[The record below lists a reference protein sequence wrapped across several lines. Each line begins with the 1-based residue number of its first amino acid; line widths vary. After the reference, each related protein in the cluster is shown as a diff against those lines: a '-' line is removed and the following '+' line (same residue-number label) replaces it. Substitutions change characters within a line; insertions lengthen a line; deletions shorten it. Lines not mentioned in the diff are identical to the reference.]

1 MFRVPGSG
9 VKVDMKKSLF
19 CILSIVC
26 AATVVAAPARKSAR
40 KAAPRPAAAP
50 ASGLPETAFR
60 RTPYVGAIAV
70 DAQTGKVLFERNADT
85 VARPASVTKL
95 MTMLLC
101 LEDMHAMKYD
111 PTTVVTASV
120 RCSQERPSC
129 VGLKPG
135 QTMTVDDL
143 LMSIMVKSAN
153 DAAVLLAEN
162 STAKRAGREIE
173 PGDLQAFVVRMNKK
187 AAELGMANTHYE
199 TPNGYP
205 PKPGSKRPFDTS
217 TCRDLVKLAQAI
229 LRYPEVFRFTKTKL
243 CTVTDGAGKPLKM
256 VNHNNILVKDK
267 QKILNENGES
277 EVDGLKTG
285 YIDAGGSSIILTGKR
300 NGKRAIVVV
309 VGSQT
314 SKLRDQHARQLMV
327 DALDKISQ

>member
-120 RCSQERPSC
+120 RCSQEKPSC

-135 QTMTVDDL
+135 QKMTVDDL

-229 LRYPEVFRFTKTKL
+229 LRYPEVFRFR
-243 CTVTDGAGKPLKM
+243 KPPKM

-309 VGSQT
+309 VGSKT

>member
-1 MFRVPGSG
+1 
-9 VKVDMKKSLF
+9 MKKTILACASAAFACSLA
-19 CILSIVC
+19 L
-26 AATVVAAPARKSAR
+26 ART
-40 KAAPRPAAAP
+40 P
-50 ASGLPETAFR
+50 PETAFR

-70 DAQTGKVLFERNADT
+70 DAATGRVLFERNADV

-95 MTMLLC
+95 MTLLLC
-101 LEDMHAMKYD
+101 IEDMHALKYD
-111 PTTVVTASV
+111 PTTRVTASV
-120 RCSQERPSC
+120 RCSREKPSV

-135 QTMTVDDL
+135 QSMTVDDL

-162 STAKRAGREIE
+162 STAKRAGREIQ
-173 PGDLQAFVVRMNKK
+173 PGDLQAFVMRMNSK
-187 AAELGMANTHYE
+187 ATELGMKNTHYE

-205 PKPGSKRPFDTS
+205 PPPGSKRPFDTS
-217 TCRDLVKLAQAI
+217 TCRDLVKLARAV

-243 CTVTDGAGKPLKM
+243 CTVTDGAGNPLKM

-267 QKILNENGES
+267 QKILNEKGES

-285 YIDAGGSSIILTGKR
+285 YIDAGGSSIVLTASR

-314 SKLRDQHARQLMV
+314 SKLRDEHARRLMV
-327 DALDKISQ
+327 DALDEISR

>member
-1 MFRVPGSG
+1 
-9 VKVDMKKSLF
+9 MKKTILACASAAFACSLA
-19 CILSIVC
+19 L
-26 AATVVAAPARKSAR
+26 ART
-40 KAAPRPAAAP
+40 P
-50 ASGLPETAFR
+50 PETAFR

-70 DAQTGKVLFERNADT
+70 DAATGRVLFERNADV

-95 MTMLLC
+95 MTLLLC
-101 LEDMHAMKYD
+101 IEDMHALKYD
-111 PTTVVTASV
+111 PTTRVTASV
-120 RCSQERPSC
+120 RCSREKPSV

-135 QTMTVDDL
+135 QSMTVDDL

-162 STAKRAGREIE
+162 STAKRAGREIQ
-173 PGDLQAFVVRMNKK
+173 PGDLQAFVMRMNSK
-187 AAELGMANTHYE
+187 AKELGMKNTHYE

-205 PKPGSKRPFDTS
+205 PPPGSKRPFDTS
-217 TCRDLVKLAQAI
+217 TCRDLVKLARAV

-243 CTVTDGAGKPLKM
+243 CTVTDGAGNPLKM

-267 QKILNENGES
+267 QKILNEKGES

-285 YIDAGGSSIILTGKR
+285 YIDAGGSSIVLTASRK
-300 NGKRAIVVV
+300 GKRAIVVV

-314 SKLRDQHARQLMV
+314 SKLRDEHARRIMV
-327 DALDKISQ
+327 DALDELSSGK

>member
-1 MFRVPGSG
+1 M
-9 VKVDMKKSLF
+9 MKKTILACASAAFACSLA
-19 CILSIVC
+19 L
-26 AATVVAAPARKSAR
+26 ART
-40 KAAPRPAAAP
+40 P
-50 ASGLPETAFR
+50 PETAFR

-70 DAQTGKVLFERNADT
+70 DAATGRVLFERNADV

-95 MTMLLC
+95 MTLLLC
-101 LEDMHAMKYD
+101 IEDMHDLKYD
-111 PTTVVTASV
+111 PTTRVTASV
-120 RCSQERPSC
+120 RCSREKPSV
-129 VGLKPG
+129 VGLRPG
-135 QTMTVDDL
+135 QSMTVDDL

-162 STAKRAGREIE
+162 STAKRAGREIQ
-173 PGDLQAFVVRMNKK
+173 PGDLQAFVMRMNSK
-187 AAELGMANTHYE
+187 AKELGMKNTHYE

-205 PKPGSKRPFDTS
+205 PPPGSKRPFDTS
-217 TCRDLVKLAQAI
+217 TCRDLVKLARAV

-243 CTVTDGAGKPLKM
+243 CTVTDGAGNPLKM

-267 QKILNENGES
+267 QKILNEKGES

-285 YIDAGGSSIILTGKR
+285 YIDAGGSSIVLTASR

-314 SKLRDQHARQLMV
+314 SKLRDEHARRLMV
-327 DALDKISQ
+327 DALDEISR

>member
-1 MFRVPGSG
+1 
-9 VKVDMKKSLF
+9 MKKTLLVGLLSL
-19 CILSIVC
+19 LSI
-26 AATVVAAPARKSAR
+26 AALAAPAKGR
-40 KAAPRPAAAP
+40 KAARSAAPAAAP
-50 ASGLPETAFR
+50 APGLPETAFR

-70 DAQTGKVLFERNADT
+70 DAQTGHVLFEDHADT

-95 MTMLLC
+95 MTLLLC
-101 LEDMHAMKYD
+101 LEDMHALKYD
-111 PTTVVTASV
+111 PTTRVTASV
-120 RCSQERPSC
+120 RCSQEKPSC

-135 QTMTVDDL
+135 QSMTIDDL

-162 STAKRAGREIE
+162 STACNAGREIR
-173 PGDLQAFVVRMNKK
+173 PGDLQAFIVRMNAK
-187 AAELGMANTHYE
+187 ARQLGMLHTHYE

-217 TCRDLVKLAQAI
+217 TARDLVKLAQAV

-243 CTVTDGAGKPLKM
+243 TTVTDGAGNPLRM

-267 QKILNENGES
+267 MKILDELGES

-300 NGKRAIVVV
+300 NGKRAIVIVL
-309 VGSQT
+309 GSQT

-327 DALDKISQ
+327 DALDKIQK

>member
-1 MFRVPGSG
+1 
-9 VKVDMKKSLF
+9 MKKT
-19 CILSIVC
+19 ILVC
-26 AATVVAAPARKSAR
+26 ASAAFACSLALART
-40 KAAPRPAAAP
+40 P
-50 ASGLPETAFR
+50 PETAFR

-70 DAQTGKVLFERNADT
+70 DAATGRVLFERNADV

-95 MTMLLC
+95 MTLLLC
-101 LEDMHAMKYD
+101 IEDMHALKYD
-111 PTTVVTASV
+111 PTTRVTASV
-120 RCSQERPSC
+120 RCSREKPSV

-135 QTMTVDDL
+135 QSMTVDDL

-162 STAKRAGREIE
+162 STAKRAGREIQ
-173 PGDLQAFVVRMNKK
+173 PGDLQAFVMRMNSK
-187 AAELGMANTHYE
+187 AKELGMNNTHYE

-205 PKPGSKRPFDTS
+205 PPPGSKRPFDTS
-217 TCRDLVKLAQAI
+217 TCRDLVKLARAV

-243 CTVTDGAGKPLKM
+243 CTVTDGAGNPLKM

-267 QKILNENGES
+267 QKILNEKGES

-285 YIDAGGSSIILTGKR
+285 YIDAGGSSIVLTASR

-314 SKLRDQHARQLMV
+314 SKLRDEHARRLMV
-327 DALDKISQ
+327 DALDEISR

>member
-1 MFRVPGSG
+1 
-9 VKVDMKKSLF
+9 MKKTILACASAALACSLA
-19 CILSIVC
+19 L
-26 AATVVAAPARKSAR
+26 ART
-40 KAAPRPAAAP
+40 P
-50 ASGLPETAFR
+50 PETAFR

-70 DAQTGKVLFERNADT
+70 DAATGRVLFERNADV

-95 MTMLLC
+95 MTLLLC
-101 LEDMHAMKYD
+101 IEDMHALKYD
-111 PTTVVTASV
+111 PTTRVTASV
-120 RCSQERPSC
+120 RCSREKPSV

-135 QTMTVDDL
+135 QSMTVDDL

-162 STAKRAGREIE
+162 STAKNAGREIQ
-173 PGDLQAFVVRMNKK
+173 PGDLQAFVMRMNSK
-187 AAELGMANTHYE
+187 AKELGMKNTHYE

-205 PKPGSKRPFDTS
+205 PPPGSKRPFDTS
-217 TCRDLVKLAQAI
+217 TCRDLVKLARAV

-243 CTVTDGAGKPLKM
+243 CTVTDGAGQPLKM

-267 QKILNENGES
+267 QKILNEKGES

-285 YIDAGGSSIILTGKR
+285 YIDAGGSSIVLTASR

-314 SKLRDQHARQLMV
+314 SKLRDEHARRIMV
-327 DALDKISQ
+327 DALDELAGGK

>member
-1 MFRVPGSG
+1 M
-9 VKVDMKKSLF
+9 
-19 CILSIVC
+19 
-26 AATVVAAPARKSAR
+26 
-40 KAAPRPAAAP
+40 
-50 ASGLPETAFR
+50 
-60 RTPYVGAIAV
+60 GAIAV
-70 DAQTGKVLFERNADT
+70 DAATGRVLFERNADV

-95 MTMLLC
+95 MTLLLC
-101 LEDMHAMKYD
+101 IEDMHALKYD
-111 PTTVVTASV
+111 PTTRVTASV
-120 RCSQERPSC
+120 RCSREKPSV

-135 QTMTVDDL
+135 QSMTVDDL

-162 STAKRAGREIE
+162 STAKSAGREIQ
-173 PGDLQAFVVRMNKK
+173 PGDLQAFVMRMNSK
-187 AAELGMANTHYE
+187 AKELGMKNTHYE

-205 PKPGSKRPFDTS
+205 PPPGSKRPFDTS
-217 TCRDLVKLAQAI
+217 TCRDLVKLARAV

-243 CTVTDGAGKPLKM
+243 CTVTDGAGNPLKM

-267 QKILNENGES
+267 QKILNEKGES

-285 YIDAGGSSIILTGKR
+285 YIDAGGSSIVLTASR

-314 SKLRDQHARQLMV
+314 SKLRDEHARRLMV
-327 DALDKISQ
+327 DALDEISR

>member
-1 MFRVPGSG
+1 M
-9 VKVDMKKSLF
+9 MKKT
-19 CILSIVC
+19 ILVC
-26 AATVVAAPARKSAR
+26 ASAAFACSLALART
-40 KAAPRPAAAP
+40 P
-50 ASGLPETAFR
+50 PETAFR

-70 DAQTGKVLFERNADT
+70 DAATGRVLFERNADV

-95 MTMLLC
+95 MTLLLC
-101 LEDMHAMKYD
+101 IEDMHALKYD
-111 PTTVVTASV
+111 PTTRVTASV
-120 RCSQERPSC
+120 RCSREKPSV

-135 QTMTVDDL
+135 QSMTVDDL

-162 STAKRAGREIE
+162 STAKRAGREIQ
-173 PGDLQAFVVRMNKK
+173 PGDLQAFVMRMNSK
-187 AAELGMANTHYE
+187 AKELGMKNTHYE

-205 PKPGSKRPFDTS
+205 PPPGSKRPFDTS
-217 TCRDLVKLAQAI
+217 TCRDLVKLARAV

-243 CTVTDGAGKPLKM
+243 CTVTDGAGNPLKM

-267 QKILNENGES
+267 QKILNEKGES

-285 YIDAGGSSIILTGKR
+285 YIDAGGSSIILTGIR

-314 SKLRDQHARQLMV
+314 SRLRDEHARKLMV
-327 DALDKISQ
+327 DALDKINR

>member
-1 MFRVPGSG
+1 
-9 VKVDMKKSLF
+9 MKKIFL
-19 CILSIVC
+19 CGLCAVLVLTVC
-26 AATVVAAPARKSAR
+26 AARK
-40 KAAPRPAAAP
+40 KGGAAP
-50 ASGLPETAFR
+50 ASAPALPETQFR

-70 DAQTGKVLFERNADT
+70 DAQTGRVLFERNADAL
-85 VARPASVTKL
+85 ARPASVTKL

-101 LEDMHAMKYD
+101 LEDMHALKYD
-111 PTTVVTASV
+111 PTTLVVASA
-120 RCSQERPSC
+120 RCMQEKPSV
-129 VGLKPG
+129 VGLRAG
-135 QTMTVDDL
+135 QKMTVDDL

-162 STAKRAGREIE
+162 STAKNAGRDIE
-173 PGDLQAFVVRMNKK
+173 PGDLQAFVARMNGK
-187 AAELGMANTHYE
+187 AKQLGMTSTHYE

-217 TCRDLVKLAQAI
+217 TCRDLVKLARAI
-229 LRYPEVFRFTKTKL
+229 ICYPEVFRFTSTKL
-243 CTVTDGAGKPLKM
+243 CTVTDGAGNPLKM

-267 QKILNENGES
+267 MKILNDRGES

-314 SKLRDQHARQLMV
+314 SKLRDMHAREIMMK
-327 DALDKISQ
+327 ALDQL

>member
-1 MFRVPGSG
+1 M
-9 VKVDMKKSLF
+9 MKKTILACASAAFACSLA
-19 CILSIVC
+19 L
-26 AATVVAAPARKSAR
+26 ART
-40 KAAPRPAAAP
+40 P
-50 ASGLPETAFR
+50 PETAFR

-70 DAQTGKVLFERNADT
+70 DAATGRVLFERNADV

-95 MTMLLC
+95 MTLLLC
-101 LEDMHAMKYD
+101 IEDMHDLKYD
-111 PTTVVTASV
+111 PTTRVTASV
-120 RCSQERPSC
+120 RCSREKPSV

-135 QTMTVDDL
+135 QSMTVDDL

-162 STAKRAGREIE
+162 STAKRAGREIQ
-173 PGDLQAFVVRMNKK
+173 PGDLQAFVMRMNIK
-187 AAELGMANTHYE
+187 AKELGMKNTHYE

-205 PKPGSKRPFDTS
+205 PPPGSKRPFDTS
-217 TCRDLVKLAQAI
+217 TCRDLVKLARAV

-243 CTVTDGAGKPLKM
+243 CTVTDGAGNPLKM

-267 QKILNENGES
+267 QKILNEKGES

-285 YIDAGGSSIILTGKR
+285 YIDAGGSSIVLTASR

-314 SKLRDQHARQLMV
+314 SKLRDEHARRLMV
-327 DALDKISQ
+327 DALDEISR

>member
-1 MFRVPGSG
+1 M
-9 VKVDMKKSLF
+9 MKKTILACASAAFACSLA
-19 CILSIVC
+19 L
-26 AATVVAAPARKSAR
+26 ART
-40 KAAPRPAAAP
+40 P
-50 ASGLPETAFR
+50 PETAFR

-70 DAQTGKVLFERNADT
+70 DAATGRVLFERNADV

-95 MTMLLC
+95 MTLLLC
-101 LEDMHAMKYD
+101 IEDMHDLKYD
-111 PTTVVTASV
+111 PTTRVTASV
-120 RCSQERPSC
+120 RCSRERPSV

-135 QTMTVDDL
+135 QSMTVDDL

-162 STAKRAGREIE
+162 STAKRAGREIQ
-173 PGDLQAFVVRMNKK
+173 PGDLQAFVMRMNSK
-187 AAELGMANTHYE
+187 AKELGMKNTHYE

-205 PKPGSKRPFDTS
+205 PPPGSKRPFDTS
-217 TCRDLVKLAQAI
+217 TCRDLVKLARAV

-243 CTVTDGAGKPLKM
+243 CTVTDGAGNPLKM

-267 QKILNENGES
+267 QKILNEKGES

-285 YIDAGGSSIILTGKR
+285 YIDAGGSSIVLTASR

-314 SKLRDQHARQLMV
+314 SKLRDEHARRLMV
-327 DALDKISQ
+327 DALDEISR

>member
-1 MFRVPGSG
+1 
-9 VKVDMKKSLF
+9 MKKTLLVGLLSL
-19 CILSIVC
+19 LSI
-26 AATVVAAPARKSAR
+26 AALAAPAKGR
-40 KAAPRPAAAP
+40 KAARSAAPAAAP
-50 ASGLPETAFR
+50 APGLPETAFR

-70 DAQTGKVLFERNADT
+70 DAQTGHVLFEDHADT

-95 MTMLLC
+95 MTLLLC
-101 LEDMHAMKYD
+101 LEDMHALKYD
-111 PTTVVTASV
+111 PTTRVTASV
-120 RCSQERPSC
+120 RCSQEKPSS

-135 QTMTVDDL
+135 QSMTVDDL

-162 STAKRAGREIE
+162 STARNAGREIR
-173 PGDLQAFVVRMNKK
+173 PGDLQAFIVRMNAK
-187 AAELGMANTHYE
+187 ARKLGMLHTHYE

-217 TCRDLVKLAQAI
+217 TARDLVKLAQAV

-243 CTVTDGAGKPLKM
+243 TTVTDGAGNPLRM

-267 QKILNENGES
+267 MKILDELGES

-285 YIDAGGSSIILTGKR
+285 YIDAGGSSIILTGQR
-300 NGKRAIVVV
+300 NGKRAIVIVL
-309 VGSQT
+309 GSQT

-327 DALDKISQ
+327 DALGKIQK

>member
-1 MFRVPGSG
+1 
-9 VKVDMKKSLF
+9 MKKTLLVGLLSL
-19 CILSIVC
+19 LSI
-26 AATVVAAPARKSAR
+26 AALAAPAKGR
-40 KAAPRPAAAP
+40 KAARSAAPAAAP
-50 ASGLPETAFR
+50 APGLPETAFR

-70 DAQTGKVLFERNADT
+70 DAQTGHVLFEDHADT

-95 MTMLLC
+95 MTLLLC
-101 LEDMHAMKYD
+101 LEDMHALKYD
-111 PTTVVTASV
+111 PTTRVTASV
-120 RCSQERPSC
+120 RCSQEKPSS

-135 QTMTVDDL
+135 QSMTIDDL

-162 STAKRAGREIE
+162 STARNAGREIR
-173 PGDLQAFVVRMNKK
+173 PGDLQAFIVRMNAK
-187 AAELGMANTHYE
+187 ARKLGMLHTHYE

-217 TCRDLVKLAQAI
+217 TARDLVKLAQAV

-243 CTVTDGAGKPLKM
+243 TTVTDGAGNPLRM

-267 QKILNENGES
+267 MKILDELGES

-300 NGKRAIVVV
+300 NGKRAIVIVL
-309 VGSQT
+309 GSQT
-314 SKLRDQHARQLMV
+314 SKLRDKHARQLMV
-327 DALDKISQ
+327 DALDKIQK

>member
-1 MFRVPGSG
+1 
-9 VKVDMKKSLF
+9 MKKLVGL
-19 CILSIVC
+19 IGLMAMG
-26 AATVVAAPARKSAR
+26 AAVAA
-40 KAAPRPAAAP
+40 
-50 ASGLPETAFR
+50 LPETAFR
-60 RTPYVGAIAV
+60 KTPYVGAIAV
-70 DAQTGKVLFERNADT
+70 DAQTGKVLFEDHADT

-95 MTMLLC
+95 MTLLLV

-111 PTTVVTASV
+111 PTTRVTASV
-120 RCSQERPSC
+120 RCSQEKPSV

-135 QTMTVDDL
+135 QSMTVDDL
-143 LMSIMVKSAN
+143 LLSIMVKSAN

-162 STAKRAGREIE
+162 ATAKNAGRDIQ
-173 PGDLQAFVVRMNKK
+173 PGDLQAFVVRMNNR
-187 AAELGMANTHYE
+187 AAQLGMTSTHYE

-217 TCRDLVKLAQAI
+217 TCRDLVKLARK
-229 LRYPEVFRFTKTKL
+229 LVTMPEVFRFTKTKI
-243 CTVTDGAGKPLKM
+243 CTVTDGAGNPLKM

-267 QKILNENGES
+267 KKILNEKGES

-285 YIDAGGSSIILTGKR
+285 YIDAGGSSIVLTGIR

-314 SKLRDQHARQLMV
+314 SKRRDAHARTRMV
-327 DALDKISQ
+327 DALDKLNR